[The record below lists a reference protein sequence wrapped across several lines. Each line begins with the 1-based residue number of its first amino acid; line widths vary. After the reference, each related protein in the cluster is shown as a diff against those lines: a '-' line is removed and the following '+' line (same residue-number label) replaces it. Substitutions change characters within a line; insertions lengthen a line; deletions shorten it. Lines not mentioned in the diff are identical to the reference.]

1 MTPAAHS
8 TMSEGIDWD
17 TLLNSTNVY
26 VTVVV
31 KPGSEKTDGVFYYSN
46 GELLYHYVAR
56 TKSDKGFTVAQ
67 FTELFLRCAQVS
79 GVYVNGSTG
88 TAFATT
94 DMFIESRALTAEQV
108 TTRYNNYLS
117 ENASY
122 PHNHTWGADNHC
134 TQCDYLNPDHTH
146 IYENG
151 VCTVRGCG
159 MVDPHHEHV
168 YSSALD
174 KYDHCTVCGEINPL
188 HAKTGLGGQKH
199 VYDETL
205 HCYACG
211 SLDPHHTSHD
221 LSTGFCVCGEV
232 CKHNFVDG
240 VCTVCG
246 AANKTVNVDNVSYES
261 GNAWAENYTYTL
273 PVQFRYSSPITITGT
288 QEGDVKSNWLTALV
302 RLSAGG
308 EDYTIRFDRWTF
320 GAATLFATGAP
331 TTADLSITDAAG
343 TVTATGDSVWDSFA
357 NICKNSTWSV
367 TLSWMTED
375 TLTISIKVTS
385 LTDGSSFNCVETY
398 GAVADVSTVFDVKV
412 SGDDVKG
419 WSVTSYIALPSD

>member
-1 MTPAAHS
+1 M
-8 TMSEGIDWD
+8 
-17 TLLNSTNVY
+17 
-26 VTVVV
+26 
-31 KPGSEKTDGVFYYSN
+31 
-46 GELLYHYVAR
+46 YHYVAR

-174 KYDHCTVCGEINPL
+174 KYDHCTVCGEINPI
-188 HAKTGLGGQKH
+188 HGKTGLGGQKH
-199 VYDETL
+199 VYDGTL

-211 SLDPHHTSHD
+211 QLDPHHTAH
-221 LSTGFCVCGEV
+221 TYVRGECVCGVICE
-232 CKHNFVDG
+232 HTDLVDG
-240 VCTVCG
+240 VCQTCG
-246 AANKTVNVDNVSYES
+246 AKLSTVSSEVTGGTFDWLKPADTES
-261 GNAWAENYTYTL
+261 VLIMKGMTTTLTFQYTDYSPLDWAQSLFTL
-273 PVQFRYSSPITITGT
+273 RLSSDPTEWRYIFRYSDGAYQGLNGAWNVPQTGETCTSGGDMQHSTANSNARPGRRVKLVAEYNADGTLTITITEYEASDTELETPVTGT
-288 QEGDVKSNWLTALV
+288 
-302 RLSAGG
+302 R
-308 EDYTIRFDRWTF
+308 TF
-320 GAATLFATGAP
+320 
-331 TTADLSITDAAG
+331 
-343 TVTATGDSVWDSFA
+343 
-357 NICKNSTWSV
+357 
-367 TLSWMTED
+367 
-375 TLTISIKVTS
+375 TLTG
-385 LTDGSSFNCVETY
+385 LTDKTY
-398 GAVADVSTVFDVKV
+398 LLGFGCEN
-412 SGDDVKG
+412 SGYVGNKL
-419 WSVTSYIALPSD
+419 SVNGPSISWD